1 MNKVSFFAAAAA
13 ATALIATPALA
24 QNTAKSDAEMRGEM
38 QAKSSASSKQIKPM
52 KHSSRHM
59 KHMRHSARM
68 QNRDAAYLRTAD
80 NGWADRA
87 NGVRRDELNNRGWDN
102 RSSGFWPADVVGG
115 AVGTAGAI
123 ATGAVATAGAIATA
137 PFGGPNRDG
146 YAYRDTYAFGGP
158 EYAYGRPEYAAGYT
172 YDGVAIAYSPNY
184 AARNGF
190 VCQPGTVFTNKAGQR
205 QLCQ

>member
-1 MNKVSFFAAAAA
+1 MKKVSIFAAAAA
-13 ATALIATPALA
+13 VTALVTAPALA
-24 QNTAKSDAEMRGEM
+24 QDTAKPSSEM
-38 QAKSSASSKQIKPM
+38 QGKSAKPM
-52 KHSSRHM
+52 KHMKHSSKHAKHM
-59 KHMRHSARM
+59 KHSAR
-68 QNRDAAYLRTAD
+68 NRDAGYMRTAD
-80 NGWADRA
+80 TGWADRA

-102 RSSGFWPADVVGG
+102 SSTGFWPADVVGG

-123 ATGAVATAGAIATA
+123 ATGAVSTAGAIATA
-137 PFGGPNRDG
+137 PFGGPYRDG

-158 EYAYGRPEYAAGYT
+158 EYAYGRPEYAASYN

-190 VCQPGTVFTNKAGQR
+190 VCQPGTVFTNKNGQR